1 MIIIVNIIVIKGIN
15 IFNEFS
21 LTPIYKYLKDNI
33 YEVTHINNEREMREI
48 LEEKDKKEKL
58 RTKNTPLREDL
69 HLIGKTGKE

>member
-1 MIIIVNIIVIKGIN
+1 M
-15 IFNEFS
+15 
-21 LTPIYKYLKDNI
+21 YKYLKDNI
-33 YEVTHINNEREMREI
+33 YEVPHINNEPEMREI